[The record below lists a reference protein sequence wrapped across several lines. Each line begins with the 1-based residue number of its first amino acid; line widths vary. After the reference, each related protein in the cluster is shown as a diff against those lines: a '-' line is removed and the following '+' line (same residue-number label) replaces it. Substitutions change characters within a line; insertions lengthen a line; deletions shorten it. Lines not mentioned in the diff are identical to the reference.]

1 MKKSLI
7 ALAFGTL
14 ALGMSEFVMMGILPD
29 IARSLGVSIP
39 EAGHLISAYAL
50 GVCFGAPLTVL
61 VARTRPLK
69 QILLALTALIAVGNL
84 CASLAPNYWMLMAM
98 RFVSGL
104 PHGAFFGVGSIVAE
118 RVADA
123 GKRTEAVS
131 IMIVGMTVANL
142 FGVPLG
148 TYISNVLSWRT
159 TFAIVAVWGVV
170 ALTLVR
176 MWVPRMEP
184 LPDTGL
190 KGQFRFLRSLAPWLV
205 LASVMLGNGG
215 IFCCYSYVS
224 PLMIHTSGFTEE
236 NLTLIIMLA
245 GFGMF
250 AGNILGGHLS
260 DRFTPEKVV
269 RFTLAAATLTLL
281 GIFFGAHVPYLSVML
296 MTLCTGCL
304 FCVSSPQ
311 QLLILENSRGGEML
325 GAALVQVAFNL
336 GNALGAYCG
345 ACRSPT
351 GWATNIRRCPV
362 RVSPCWGCWRPWFIS
377 VNIPAMRSDNGA
389 ELFPVV
395 DEAGNVMGA
404 ATRAQCHGGG
414 MLLHPVVHLH
424 LFNSR
429 GELYLQRRPVWKDIQ
444 PGRWD
449 TAVGGHVDYG
459 ETVDDA
465 LRREVREE
473 LGVTGFVPERVAVY
487 VFRSERER
495 ELIYVHRTVY
505 DGEVV
510 PSDEL
515 DGGRFWSR
523 DEIFENLGKGVFTPN
538 FEGEVELVL
547 GV

>member
-215 IFCCYSYVS
+215 IFCWYSYVS

-281 GIFFGAHVPYLSVML
+281 GIFFGAQCPLPFRHADDALYGLSVL
-296 MTLCTGCL
+296 CLVAPAVADPGEFAWRRDARRSPRAGGFQPGQCTGCL
-304 FCVSSPQ
+304 
-311 QLLILENSRGGEML
+311 LRGPADRPRAGL
-325 GAALVQVAFNL
+325 RIYGVARCGFHPVGAAD
-336 GNALGAYCG
+336 G
-345 ACRSPT
+345 
-351 GWATNIRRCPV
+351 
-362 RVSPCWGCWRPWFIS
+362 
-377 VNIPAMRSDNGA
+377 
-389 ELFPVV
+389 
-395 DEAGNVMGA
+395 
-404 ATRAQCHGGG
+404 
-414 MLLHPVVHLH
+414 
-424 LFNSR
+424 R
-429 GELYLQRRPVWKDIQ
+429 GLYP
-444 PGRWD
+444 
-449 TAVGGHVDYG
+449 
-459 ETVDDA
+459 
-465 LRREVREE
+465 
-473 LGVTGFVPERVAVY
+473 
-487 VFRSERER
+487 
-495 ELIYVHRTVY
+495 
-505 DGEVV
+505 
-510 PSDEL
+510 
-515 DGGRFWSR
+515 
-523 DEIFENLGKGVFTPN
+523 
-538 FEGEVELVL
+538 
-547 GV
+547 

>member
-1 MKKSLI
+1 
-7 ALAFGTL
+7 
-14 ALGMSEFVMMGILPD
+14 MMGILPD

-269 RFTLAAATLTLL
+269 RFTLAAATLDAARDFLRGTCPLPFRHADDAL
-281 GIFFGAHVPYLSVML
+281 YGVSVL
-296 MTLCTGCL
+296 CLVAPAVADPGEFAWRRDARRSPRAGGFQPGQCTGCL
-304 FCVSSPQ
+304 
-311 QLLILENSRGGEML
+311 LRGPADRPRAGL
-325 GAALVQVAFNL
+325 RIYGVARCGFHPVGAA
-336 GNALGAYCG
+336 
-345 ACRSPT
+345 
-351 GWATNIRRCPV
+351 
-362 RVSPCWGCWRPWFIS
+362 
-377 VNIPAMRSDNGA
+377 
-389 ELFPVV
+389 
-395 DEAGNVMGA
+395 
-404 ATRAQCHGGG
+404 
-414 MLLHPVVHLH
+414 
-424 LFNSR
+424 
-429 GELYLQRRPVWKDIQ
+429 
-444 PGRWD
+444 
-449 TAVGGHVDYG
+449 
-459 ETVDDA
+459 
-465 LRREVREE
+465 
-473 LGVTGFVPERVAVY
+473 
-487 VFRSERER
+487 
-495 ELIYVHRTVY
+495 
-505 DGEVV
+505 
-510 PSDEL
+510 
-515 DGGRFWSR
+515 GGRG
-523 DEIFENLGKGVFTPN
+523 LYP
-538 FEGEVELVL
+538 
-547 GV
+547 

>member
-1 MKKSLI
+1 
-7 ALAFGTL
+7 
-14 ALGMSEFVMMGILPD
+14 MMGILPD
-29 IARSLGVSIP
+29 IARSLWVSIP

-69 QILLALTALIAVGNL
+69 QILLVLTALIAVGNL

-215 IFCCYSYVS
+215 IFCWYSYVS

-236 NLTLIIMLA
+236 NLTLVIMLA

-250 AGNILGGHLS
+250 AGNILGLS
-260 DRFTPEKVV
+260 
-269 RFTLAAATLTLL
+269 
-281 GIFFGAHVPYLSVML
+281 
-296 MTLCTGCL
+296 
-304 FCVSSPQ
+304 
-311 QLLILENSRGGEML
+311 LIH
-325 GAALVQVAFNL
+325 
-336 GNALGAYCG
+336 
-345 ACRSPT
+345 
-351 GWATNIRRCPV
+351 I
-362 RVSPCWGCWRPWFIS
+362 
-377 VNIPAMRSDNGA
+377 
-389 ELFPVV
+389 
-395 DEAGNVMGA
+395 
-404 ATRAQCHGGG
+404 
-414 MLLHPVVHLH
+414 
-424 LFNSR
+424 
-429 GELYLQRRPVWKDIQ
+429 
-444 PGRWD
+444 
-449 TAVGGHVDYG
+449 
-459 ETVDDA
+459 
-465 LRREVREE
+465 
-473 LGVTGFVPERVAVY
+473 
-487 VFRSERER
+487 
-495 ELIYVHRTVY
+495 
-505 DGEVV
+505 
-510 PSDEL
+510 
-515 DGGRFWSR
+515 
-523 DEIFENLGKGVFTPN
+523 
-538 FEGEVELVL
+538 
-547 GV
+547 